1 MTIKLRL
8 IALVSIAL
16 LSLLAVGAL
25 GLIQL
30 RKLDASVAHI
40 TSNEVPRLVDA
51 KTFAGRYQELRGIIF
66 RHIAD
71 PDSARKRMLDE
82 QLQRKGRELDDDLA
96 RAITEADSEET
107 KRALEAF
114 RKTVNAYLIVGETA
128 LARSRQNQT
137 EAAMELASSPFIED
151 AAILTGQLADQL
163 SDNATAALKNTQ
175 QASAEAY
182 RTSFRLLLGIVLAA
196 LVVMMGFGL
205 ALGRSIMSPLQAM
218 RRTVMTIGETLD
230 LTRRVGTRSN
240 DEIGQTVQAFDT
252 MIEALQRSFND
263 LAKNAEDV
271 GRAAGVL
278 RVNANEFSGSSVAQ
292 ADAAT
297 QMAAGVE
304 EMTVSIDHVA
314 ERAED
319 AAKLSTEA
327 GNRAAEGVAVVQST
341 IDDLGMIAEEVNS
354 TAESVH
360 NLQQETTRISTV
372 TAVIGD
378 VAAQTNLLALN
389 AAIEAAR
396 AGEQGR
402 GFAVVADE
410 VRKLAA
416 RTAESADEITGI
428 VAAIEQGANDAV
440 KRMQQ
445 AVHTVQQSASRAE
458 ETGVAVHAIR
468 TASTQT
474 VELAAEI
481 SYAIREQ
488 SAASNLIAVQVEKIA
503 SMSET
508 NTSTANQTS
517 SQADDLHALA
527 EQMLADISRYRY

>member
-82 QLQRKGRELDDDLA
+82 QLQRKGRELDDNLA

-151 AAILTGQLADQL
+151 AAMLTGQLADQL
-163 SDNATAALKNTQ
+163 SEDATAALKNTQ

-205 ALGRSIMSPLQAM
+205 TLGRSIMSPLQAM

-327 GNRAAEGVAVVQST
+327 GDRAAEGVAVVQST

-458 ETGVAVHAIR
+458 ETGVAVQAIR